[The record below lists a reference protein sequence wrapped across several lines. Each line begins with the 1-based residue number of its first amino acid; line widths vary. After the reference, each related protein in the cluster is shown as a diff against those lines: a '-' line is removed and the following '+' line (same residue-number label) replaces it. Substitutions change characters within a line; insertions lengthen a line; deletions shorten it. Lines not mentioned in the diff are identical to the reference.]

1 MRWVNTQ
8 VRKRARKLT
17 SAKETWTFQF
27 IKLNS
32 CHPSPFLLFCSPIC
46 LFLSLAVSLPHP
58 LSKSHFLSIFFVSF
72 FLHISHFL
80 LFLSIC
86 FSITVKETERERKRL
101 MGEQKKRNGE
111 GYQLSNFGNWLVLVS
126 FAVRHI
132 SYFISSLC
140 IESPHFFL
148 YFFHF
153 SLLPFLPIPVLLSLY
168 ISLPLIN
175 DIIALLLN
183 IDITSISIFN
193 SDT

>member
-1 MRWVNTQ
+1 MNTQ
-8 VRKRARKLT
+8 VRKKARKLT

-58 LSKSHFLSIFFVSF
+58 LSK
-72 FLHISHFL
+72 SHFL

-132 SYFISSLC
+132 SYFFSSLC
-140 IESPHFFL
+140 DESPHFFL
-148 YFFHF
+148 YLFHF
-153 SLLPFLPIPVLLSLY
+153 SSLPFLTHPCFA
-168 ISLPLIN
+168 ISLHFSH
-175 DIIALLLN
+175 IIALLLN
-183 IDITSISIFN
+183 IDITSISIFQFRHIAWRETVKEMWL
-193 SDT
+193 DM